1 MIAGVRERLI
11 EAIRLRLRADVPIGI
26 YLSGG
31 IDSSALAGIVKHLVK
46 EQGEKIG
53 NKDASDRIACFSV
66 AFDKDSGFDE
76 SGTFPSF
83 LRLVGLVVKPPYKVG
98 LCLNDLQLIWSDIA
112 ARTAAWLD
120 VKHHKLR
127 MNEAELAAD
136 LEEATY
142 HAEHHNQNLNFVG
155 KFALSRVPR
164 AHGYKVVMTGEGA
177 DEQFAGYP
185 MFVPDFVSERDH
197 AMPEL
202 AVPEDVRE
210 RLLREEME
218 NLAMLLARR
227 GATNESIRLP
237 DVIGRELNGMVTATT
252 LTAYQLPREYWATW
266 IETPPNPLQTLANDL
281 SVCVKQKMRQKWH
294 PLHSGLYTWT
304 RSHLANSILSCLGDR
319 TEMAH
324 SIEARTPFLDHEL
337 TEYVNSLPPSVK
349 LRYDPATGSFTEKW
363 IQREAAKPFLLKE
376 LYERKKHAYTAP
388 VLHPV
393 NGPLHQLYM
402 KLLTRENVEALGF
415 LKWETVQELPGQAFF
430 AQDLRAMRSLNICC
444 QWIILGRRFG
454 VAKAESLSH
463 HLSEVIANQ
472 PSL

>member
-1 MIAGVRERLI
+1 
-11 EAIRLRLRADVPIGI
+11 
-26 YLSGG
+26 
-31 IDSSALAGIVKHLVK
+31 
-46 EQGEKIG
+46 
-53 NKDASDRIACFSV
+53 
-66 AFDKDSGFDE
+66 
-76 SGTFPSF
+76 
-83 LRLVGLVVKPPYKVG
+83 
-98 LCLNDLQLIWSDIA
+98 
-112 ARTAAWLD
+112 
-120 VKHHKLR
+120 

-164 AHGYKVVMTGEGA
+164 EHGYKVVMTGEGA

-197 AMPEL
+197 AVPEL
-202 AVPEDVRE
+202 AVPEDVRK
-210 RLLREEME
+210 RLLQEEME
-218 NLAMLLARR
+218 NLAKLLASR
-227 GATNESIRLP
+227 GATHESIHLP

-252 LTAYQLPREYWATW
+252 LTAYQLPREYWAGW
-266 IETPPNPLQTLANDL
+266 IETPPSPLQTLANDL
-281 SVCVKQKMRQKWH
+281 SVSVKQKMRQTWH
-294 PLHSGLYTWT
+294 PLHSGLYTWS

-415 LKWETVQELPGQAFF
+415 LKWETVQELPEQAFVS
-430 AQDLRAMRSLNICC
+430 QDLRAMRSLNICC
-444 QWIILGRRFG
+444 QWIILGKRFG
-454 VAKAESLSH
+454 VAKAESLSQR
-463 HLSEVIANQ
+463 LSEVIVKQA
-472 PSL
+472 